1 MSDVTRYK
9 ANPKEGAYTPSED
22 AVRWWDET
30 DPELRAKAVRATL
43 DGIDDENSSL
53 QEAHLRH
60 MRLYR
65 NLAMVGFGPYGTSR
79 ADIALGAPLSLN
91 VIRNMV
97 NAVHAKMTKNR
108 PRMTFQTSGGN
119 FEQRE
124 KARLLQQFMDGLF
137 YKGRVYKETNKA
149 FLDAAIFGTGFVK
162 VIPGKKKN
170 SPIVYERVFAPE
182 IRIDPVEGMHGKP
195 RNWYQVK
202 YIDRKTLMRK
212 YPDKKDQIA
221 EFKSISHGDD
231 VATWGFIP
239 DRSSKDVFRVVEAYH
254 LATEKGAKDGT
265 VSIVCEEV
273 ELASGPWDYEFS
285 PFVSMRWG
293 PGPLGFWGMGLPEEL
308 MGIQVEINRIVRKI
322 QMAFALLSN
331 PYIFIDR
338 ASNVQRSHVTD
349 IPGSVIL
356 YNNKPPA
363 VHAPQVVHQEVFQQL
378 ERLYRWSYEIA
389 GVSMNQATGGGK
401 SYESGRA
408 QLVDNQTGD
417 IRFAN
422 VAREWEGFHEQI
434 AYVSLRY
441 VEAENTDISV
451 KAFGEEGY
459 EEINF
464 AEHIDL
470 EEDEWVMRIRP
481 TSALGEEVAGQID
494 QAERLIKSGLIQHP
508 EEILEQ
514 MEAPDIAAYVKRVTA
529 AKRLTEKMITQMLK
543 GGAQMMPEPHMNL
556 ALSLDICQ
564 SMYLEAKLDGV
575 VDDRLKKLRTF
586 MKSCVRMMQQA
597 APPPAMTGGPAPS
610 AQPPAASSA
619 PMPEGMSA

>member
-1 MSDVTRYK
+1 
-9 ANPKEGAYTPSED
+9 
-22 AVRWWDET
+22 
-30 DPELRAKAVRATL
+30 
-43 DGIDDENSSL
+43 
-53 QEAHLRH
+53 
-60 MRLYR
+60 
-65 NLAMVGFGPYGTSR
+65 MVGFGPYGTSR
-79 ADIALGAPLSLN
+79 ADVALGAPLSLN

-97 NAVHAKMTKNR
+97 NAVHSKITKSR

-137 YKGRVYKETNKA
+137 YKGRVYKETSKA

-170 SPIVYERVFAPE
+170 SPLIYERVFAPE
-182 IRIDPVEGMHGKP
+182 IRVDPVEGMHGKP
-195 RNWYQVK
+195 RNYYQVK
-202 YIDRKTLMRK
+202 YLDKKVLLRK
-212 YPDKKDQIA
+212 YPHAKDEIEKLRA
-221 EFKSISHGDD
+221 VSHSDD

-239 DRSSKDVFRVVEAYH
+239 DRRAKDVFRVIEAYH
-254 LATEKGAKDGT
+254 VATEKGAGDGIMSVT
-265 VSIVCEEV
+265 CEGV
-273 ELASGPWDYEFS
+273 ELATGPWDYEFS
-285 PFVSMRWG
+285 PFISMRWG

-308 MGIQVEINRIVRKI
+308 IGIQVEINRIVRKI
-322 QMAFALLSN
+322 QMAFALLAN

-338 ASNVQRSHVTD
+338 ASNVQRAHMTD

-356 YNNKPPA
+356 YNNKPPN
-363 VHAPQVVHQEVFQQL
+363 VHAPQTVNQEVFMQL

-389 GVSMNQATGGGK
+389 GVSQNQATGGGK

-441 VEAENTDISV
+441 IEAENRHISV

-470 EEDEWVMRIRP
+470 DEDEWVMRIRP

-494 QAERLIKSGLIQHP
+494 QAERMIKSGLIQHP

-529 AKRLTEKMITQMLK
+529 PKRLVEKMVTQMLK
-543 GGAQMMPEPHMNL
+543 GGPQLVPEPHMNL
-556 ALSLDICQ
+556 SLAADVALG
-564 SMYLEAKLDGV
+564 MYLEAKLDGV
-575 VDDRLKKLRTF
+575 AEERLKKVRTF
-586 MKSCVRMMQQA
+586 MKSCVRMMAA
-597 APPPAMTGGPAPS
+597 APPPPPMVGGGVPA
-610 AQPPAASSA
+610 AQPPVASSA
-619 PMPEGMSA
+619 PMPQEMSA